1 MRAETV
7 FESLPARSERG
18 FEIAAPPAAG
28 SPPPP
33 FVVLDGFAFDDA
45 TMPTRH
51 VPIVERLARLIAAS
65 RVSSQPIE
73 FVTIIGDADTT
84 GTGVYNL
91 DLARRRAESV
101 GTALQG
107 AILALGTEVPAGR
120 LVVLPMSRGETTPV
134 ASNRTAAG
142 RARNRRV
149 NVFVPSTCQA
159 FFAQYDLRF
168 LPDTPV
174 FGIPAHPNLDAATR
188 LQRSADVEALRVAL
202 GRRLLQ
208 RARDALVG
216 RSPSFAPIAAG
227 SLRDAAVRLS
237 AAQLALFREFFP
249 APGGAIDHPAMNA
262 CFEQF
267 ANGELRSPLAS
278 DRAAGVGEPNGAA
291 YFLFAEFAFLCVES
305 GIDAGDWLPA
315 LRSFVATQEIFMH
328 VYRPGPKAPPA
339 VGAAVPRCGS
349 RGARRRPRSL
359 NAFRNDRFTATG
371 PSPTVG
377 LGQSD
382 SARIRALRASY
393 AGAGLATLRQRARQ
407 NLQRAQCMP

>member
-7 FESLPARSERG
+7 FELLPARSERG
-18 FEIAAPPAAG
+18 FEVAVSPAAAAVP
-28 SPPPP
+28 SP

-45 TMPTRH
+45 TMPPRH
-51 VPIVERLARLIAAS
+51 VPIVERLARLSAAS
-65 RVSSQPIE
+65 RASTQPIE

-91 DLARRRAESV
+91 DLARRRAEAV

-107 AILALGTEVPAGR
+107 AILALGSEVPAGR
-120 LVVLPMSRGETTPV
+120 LVVLPMSRGESTPV

-149 NVFVPSTCQA
+149 NVFVPNTCQA

-168 LPDTPV
+168 LPDAPV
-174 FGIPAHPNLDAATR
+174 FGIPAHPNLDAATKS
-188 LQRSADVEALRVAL
+188 QRSADVEALRVAL
-202 GRRLLQ
+202 SRRLLQ
-208 RARDALVG
+208 RARDALAA
-216 RSPSFAPIAAG
+216 RSVAFAPLAAG
-227 SLRDAAVRLS
+227 SLRDSAKRLS
-237 AAQLALFREFFP
+237 AAQLELFREFFP
-249 APGGAIDHPAMNA
+249 NAGGIDHVAMNA

-267 ANGELRSPLAS
+267 ANGELRSPLAA

-305 GIDAGDWLPA
+305 GIEAGDWTAA

-339 VGAAVPRCGS
+339 VGAAVPLCGG
-349 RGARRRPRSL
+349 RGARATPRSL
-359 NAFRNDRFTATG
+359 NAFRNDRFTTTG

-382 SARIRALRASY
+382 GARIRALRASY
-393 AGAGLATLRQRARQ
+393 AGAGLATLRRRARQ
-407 NLQRAQCMP
+407 NLQRAQCMS